1 MDHKLSVKC
10 NPTKI
15 IDNNIGKYICDL
27 VGKRFVRRQIV

>member
-15 IDNNIGKYICDL
+15 IGNNTGKYICDL